1 MTQHDG
7 GMRLVAIICALL
19 AAGPLVAQ
27 TSFRGIYVGTVFV
40 AGQRTDSVMLV
51 NVIKNDTAAGL
62 VYDYLNREFIEAP
75 NVPIDAEGRFTVKSG
90 NVIFNGRI
98 QNDQLSA
105 TSNTGATAAGLKA
118 PLNGSAQAFAGSY
131 PGWLVTPTAIRDHG
145 MIITADGWIYTYA
158 RTSATTAEGA
168 VGRINAAGEF
178 TLSFV
183 GGTTAAGKVT
193 PIGGTPTLTGFYQR
207 GSTFYDMIGGRESAN
222 NDLVNISTRGFV
234 GTGSSVMIAG
244 FIIQPSAK
252 RVFIRAL
259 GPTLGAFGVADA
271 LADPQLEL
279 YKGSTLLLANDD
291 WQTAPD
297 ASQINLRP
305 DKPTDPKEPALL
317 VSLEPGAYTV
327 ILKGKG
333 TGTGNA
339 LIEVNQVE

>member
-1 MTQHDG
+1 
-7 GMRLVAIICALL
+7 MRLVAIVCALL
-19 AAGPLVAQ
+19 TTLPLIAQ

-40 AGQRTDSVMLV
+40 AGQRTDSVMLI
-51 NVIKNDTAAGL
+51 NVLNNTTTAGL
-62 VYDYLNREFIEAP
+62 VYDFQNREFFEAT
-75 NVPIDAEGRFTVKSG
+75 NVQIDPEGRFTVRSG
-90 NVIFNGRI
+90 STVFTGRI
-98 QNDQLSA
+98 QNDQLTA
-105 TSNTGATAAGLKA
+105 TSNVGGLTAAGLKA
-118 PLNGSAQAFAGSY
+118 PLNGSTQAFAGSY
-131 PGWLVTPTAIRDHG
+131 PGWLVTPIAIRDHG

-158 RTSATTAEGA
+158 KTSATTAEGA

-183 GGTTAAGKVT
+183 GGATAAGKVT
-193 PIGGTPTLTGFYQR
+193 QIAGTPTLTGFYQR
-207 GSTFYDMIGGRESAN
+207 GSTFYDMIGGRENAN

-234 GTGSSVMIAG
+234 GTGASVMIAG

-259 GPTLGAFGVADA
+259 GPTLGSFGVADA

-279 YKGSTLLLANDD
+279 YRGSTLLLANDD

>member
-1 MTQHDG
+1 
-7 GMRLVAIICALL
+7 MRLIAILCALL
-19 AAGPLVAQ
+19 TAGPVMAQ
-27 TSFRGIYVGTVFV
+27 ISFRGVYAGTVFV
-40 AGQRTDSVMLV
+40 AGQRTDSVMLI
-51 NVIKNDTAAGL
+51 NVLNNNTTAGL
-62 VYDYLNREFIEAP
+62 VYDFLNREFIEAR
-75 NVPIDAEGRFTVKSG
+75 NLVIAEDGRFTVTSG
-90 NVIFNGRI
+90 AIVYNGRI
-98 QNDQLSA
+98 QNDQLTV
-105 TSNTGATAAGLKA
+105 TSNISGLTASGLKA
-118 PLNGSAQAFAGSY
+118 PLNGSTQAFSGTY

-158 RTSATTAEGA
+158 RTSATTADGA

-178 TLSFV
+178 TLNFV

-193 PIGGTPTLTGFYQR
+193 PIAGTPTLTGFYQR
-207 GSTFYDMIGGRESAN
+207 GATFYDFIGGRENAV

-297 ASQINLRP
+297 AAQINLRP